1 MYFCYL
7 TFPVRVCSGNKFG
20 IKWPQK
26 AWKETPFLMEGSWPF
41 GLVVE
46 VQQQHRAQVLV
57 GFVIPSFL
65 QLRCLWEW
73 CKNKAMLSSAVM
85 LKTSSQELSDTSPTE
100 YETFCFA
107 LAVTQ
112 SWSLSRSLEPLSSLF
127 SHVFFFFLFLFR
139 VYQSSAICSLQPNF
153 SL

>member
-46 VQQQHRAQVLV
+46 VQQQHRASTAATQGSSPSRVCHTFILAATLLV
-57 GFVIPSFL
+57 
-65 QLRCLWEW
+65 R
-73 CKNKAMLSSAVM
+73 VM
-85 LKTSSQELSDTSPTE
+85 
-100 YETFCFA
+100 
-107 LAVTQ
+107 
-112 SWSLSRSLEPLSSLF
+112 
-127 SHVFFFFLFLFR
+127 
-139 VYQSSAICSLQPNF
+139 
-153 SL
+153 